1 MYKSTS
7 MGFVK
12 GIGAGVIAGV
22 AVSAMGAKMMKD
34 NRHLKRNADKAM
46 HAVNGMIDN
55 VETMFK

>member
-1 MYKSTS
+1 MYKET

-22 AVSAMGAKMMKD
+22 AVSAMGTKMMKD
-34 NRHLKRNADKAM
+34 NRHLKRNANKAM

-55 VETMFK
+55 VEMMFK

>member
-1 MYKSTS
+1 MYKTT

-12 GIGAGVIAGV
+12 GIGTGIIAGV
-22 AVSAMGAKMMKD
+22 AVSAIGAQMMKD
-34 NRHLKRNADKAM
+34 NKHLKRNADKAM